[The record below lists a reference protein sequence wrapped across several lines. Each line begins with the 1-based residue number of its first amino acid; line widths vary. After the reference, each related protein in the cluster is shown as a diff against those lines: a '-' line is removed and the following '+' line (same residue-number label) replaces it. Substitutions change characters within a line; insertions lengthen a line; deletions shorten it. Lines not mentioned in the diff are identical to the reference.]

1 MNTLVLQ
8 KVGWKNV
15 SSTLTYNHMLA
26 GVAKTSFLFSAPKIK
41 MSNFLI
47 LSWAGQLT
55 QTK

>member
-47 LSWAGQLT
+47 LSWAEQLM